1 MSSEDERSDF
11 RLFFDQ
17 DVVVVCFET
26 VMVEAESRTHV
37 VLLFVIQAL
46 LIRCHIRFHTR
57 LRHWQLHSCD
67 ASFTFTSRLG

>member
-26 VMVEAESRTHV
+26 VMVAAESRGLMWFFF
-37 VLLFVIQAL
+37 LLFKL
-46 LIRCHIRFHTR
+46 C
-57 LRHWQLHSCD
+57 
-67 ASFTFTSRLG
+67 